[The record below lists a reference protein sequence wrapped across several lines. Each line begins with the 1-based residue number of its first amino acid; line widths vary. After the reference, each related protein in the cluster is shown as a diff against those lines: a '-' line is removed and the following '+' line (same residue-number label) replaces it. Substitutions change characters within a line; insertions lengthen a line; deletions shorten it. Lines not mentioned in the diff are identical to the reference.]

1 METRGVDLLF
11 WKEVLM
17 EFLGMLWLQ
26 KSANNTF
33 LSREGLSTAGGNI
46 SSGYNSTV
54 FTNTNFSIYK
64 PDNTYFSPDT
74 VSNATYSGNLNQNFT
89 TTGCKVTLSRVG
101 GGSTWDKTSN
111 TKEDFSVNC
120 FLSTDPSWTAGT
132 KFNCVVTSYNSG
144 NGELTFDVTPTIS
157 GTCKF
162 AIIVRSGQGTGVTST
177 TLQTNTF
184 VVYPDV
190 KSVILSSSTTPPSY
204 EKAITSAERAVFFD
218 KTLGGTS
225 STLGCIAK
233 FRYNQDP
240 ALGLHA
246 SHPLWVDYIMA
257 TQPFYPNQG
266 STKRYDLA
274 IDWYRWGYTFSVR
287 PYRLWFSCGSYPE
300 NNISATIQLK
310 GFTSSSFSGG
320 DILYSGSIPGSV
332 AYSSV
337 STYLNFNG
345 SQSNTT
351 GWTHFE
357 IKNTSADSANVGFN
371 CEACQ
376 LFLTL

>member
-1 METRGVDLLF
+1 MEGSTDGISWDVM
-11 WKEVLM
+11 VA
-17 EFLGMLWLQ
+17 

-33 LSREGLSTAGGNI
+33 LGREGLSTTGGNI

-54 FTNTNFSIYK
+54 FSNTNFSIYK
-64 PDNTYFSPDT
+64 PDGTYFPPDA
-74 VSNATYSGNLNQNFT
+74 VSNATYSGNLNQNFN

-101 GGSTWDKTSN
+101 GGGTWNKTSN

-132 KFNCVVTSYNSG
+132 KFNCVVTNYNSA
-144 NGELTFDVTPTIS
+144 NGELTFDATPTIS

-162 AIIVRSGQGTGVTST
+162 AIIVRSGQGTGVIIT

-190 KSVILSSSTTPPSY
+190 KSVILSSSTTPPRY
-204 EKAITSAERAVFFD
+204 EKAITSAERAAFFD

-240 ALGLHA
+240 ALGLHP

-266 STKRYDLA
+266 QTKRYDLA

-287 PYRLWFSCGSYPE
+287 PYKLWFSCASYPE
-300 NNISATIQLK
+300 NIISATIQLK
-310 GFTSSSFSGG
+310 GFTNSSFSGG
-320 DILYSGSIPGSV
+320 DILYSGGIPGSV
-332 AYSSV
+332 PYSTV